1 MYVFSSSTPSYHLEL
16 KSTTLYMENKQINKH
31 THVTHDDYKAGAPFK
46 NIETY
51 CLLYGTQRERRLS
64 KAYVPGT
71 GMVAAGQGKARWL
84 TASLLS
90 FQHQGDNTGLQV
102 PWLRAS
108 LLSFQLQGYN
118 AGLPVPLGHPHEH
131 NRKAWWR
138 PPWPADFLLSFQ
150 AGNWREIGLGVRWNI
165 QACILVYIVQVQDRK
180 YYKIITRLQESQINA
195 QLFQV
200 PGGTYL
206 TKISKHAIRLITL
219 IIVLQTKT
227 DN

>member
-1 MYVFSSSTPSYHLEL
+1 MCEFGYQLLDLISSHHSSGTEEE
-16 KSTTLYMENKQINKH
+16 KR
-31 THVTHDDYKAGAPFK
+31 K

-108 LLSFQLQGYN
+108 LLNFQLQGYN

-131 NRKAWWR
+131 NRKA
-138 PPWPADFLLSFQ
+138 
-150 AGNWREIGLGVRWNI
+150 
-165 QACILVYIVQVQDRK
+165 
-180 YYKIITRLQESQINA
+180 
-195 QLFQV
+195 
-200 PGGTYL
+200 
-206 TKISKHAIRLITL
+206 
-219 IIVLQTKT
+219 
-227 DN
+227 